1 VLAEFQVRPIHV
13 DLSPTERAAYQQAL
27 DERNAFLQ
35 ATGLSLSSLEGWN
48 RFVMLSARSVE
59 GRRAMRAHRD
69 ARRIAH
75 ATPAKLRV
83 LGLILANHP
92 GAKT

>member
-1 VLAEFQVRPIHV
+1 M
-13 DLSPTERAAYQQAL
+13 QAN
-27 DERNAFLQ
+27 R
-35 ATGLSLSSLEGWN
+35 LSLGSLEGWN

-69 ARRIAH
+69 AAASPTH
-75 ATPAKLRV
+75 PAKLRA

-92 GAKT
+92 GAKTVIFTEDNATATGSRRSAS